1 LTGKDGIPTLKYPDA
16 AFDVRKD
23 SEWKSPSDPHK
34 NFLNKGRE
42 TMDFIDLKAQQAGI
56 RDRLDEN
63 MRKVLAHGQYILGP
77 EVKELEGKLAA
88 YAGRKF
94 AVGCASGTDALL
106 MALMALGVGPGDA
119 VFTTPFTFISTAE
132 VISLLGATPVY
143 VDIDRRTYNIDPDKL
158 DKAMVALKTGDRS
171 LAPLPRIEGV
181 EKLRPRAVIPVDM
194 LGLTADYDAIG
205 DIARK
210 HGLAVIEDAAQS
222 FGAVYKGRMSCSM
235 GDIAC
240 TSFFPAKPLGCYG
253 DGGMIFTDDP
263 GLASLLES
271 IRVHGKGSHKYD
283 NVRIGINGRL
293 DTLQAAIVL
302 AKFEVFPEEMDR
314 RQEVARRYTE
324 AIRDIPGLET
334 PFIPEGYRSAWA
346 QYSLLAKDE
355 AHRAFLQK
363 GLQEQGIPTMIYY
376 PRPLHL
382 QTAFS
387 FLGYKE
393 GDCPASEDCAV
404 RTFSLPMHPYLTE
417 EQQAFVM
424 KALRER
430 SSS

>member
-1 LTGKDGIPTLKYPDA
+1 
-16 AFDVRKD
+16 
-23 SEWKSPSDPHK
+23 
-34 NFLNKGRE
+34 
-42 TMDFIDLKAQQAGI
+42 MDFIDLKAQQAGI
-56 RDRLDEN
+56 RDRLEAN
-63 MRKVLAHGQYILGP
+63 MKKVLAHGQYILGP
-77 EVKELEGKLAA
+77 EVRELEGKLAA

-143 VDIDRRTYNIDPDKL
+143 VDIDPRTYNIDPEKL
-158 DKAMVALKTGDRS
+158 EKTVLALKMGDRS

-194 LGLTADYDAIG
+194 LGLMADYDAIG
-205 DIARK
+205 EIAQR
-210 HGLAVIEDAAQS
+210 HGLSVIEDAAQS
-222 FGAVYKGRMSCSM
+222 FGAVYRGRMSCSC

-263 GLASLLES
+263 GPASTLES
-271 IRVHGKGSHKYD
+271 IRAHGKGSHKYD

-293 DTLQAAIVL
+293 DTLQAAVVL
-302 AKFEVFPEEMDR
+302 AKFEVFPEEMEK
-314 RQEVARRYTE
+314 RQEAALRYTE
-324 AIRDIPGLET
+324 AIQGIPGVET
-334 PFIPEGYRSAWA
+334 PFVPGGYRSAWA

-355 AHRAFLQK
+355 IHRAFLQK

-387 FLGYKE
+387 YLGYRE

-417 EQQAFVM
+417 EQQAFVVA
-424 KALRER
+424 ALRER
-430 SSS
+430 SAS

>member
-1 LTGKDGIPTLKYPDA
+1 
-16 AFDVRKD
+16 
-23 SEWKSPSDPHK
+23 
-34 NFLNKGRE
+34 
-42 TMDFIDLKAQQAGI
+42 MDFIDLKAQQAI
-56 RDRLDEN
+56 IKDRIDAN
-63 MRKVLAHGQYILGP
+63 MQKVLSHGQYILGP

-143 VDIDRRTYNIDPDKL
+143 VDIDPKTYNIDPEKL
-158 DKAMVALKTGDRS
+158 EKAVVALKSGDGS
-171 LAPLPRIEGV
+171 LAPLPRIEGA
-181 EKLRPRAVIPVDM
+181 EKLRARAVIPVDM
-194 LGLTADYDAIG
+194 LGLMADYDAIG
-205 DIARK
+205 EVAGR
-210 HGLAVIEDAAQS
+210 HGLAVIEDAAQA
-222 FGAVYKGRMSCSM
+222 FGAVYRGRMACSF

-253 DGGMIFTDDP
+253 DGGMIFTDDSA
-263 GLASLLES
+263 LAALLES
-271 IRVHGKGSHKYD
+271 IRAHGKGSHKYD

-293 DTLQAAIVL
+293 DTLQAAVVL
-302 AKFEVFPEEMDR
+302 AKFEVFPGELDK
-314 RQEVARRYTE
+314 RQEVARRYSD
-324 AIRDIPGLET
+324 AIRGIPGVET
-334 PFIPEGYRSAWA
+334 PFVPEGYRSAWA

-363 GLQEQGIPTMIYY
+363 GLQERGIPTMIYY

-387 FLGYKE
+387 YLGYRE
-393 GDCPASEDCAV
+393 GDCPASEGCAA

-417 EQQAFVM
+417 EQQAFVVA
-424 KALRER
+424 ALRER
-430 SSS
+430 SAS

>member
-1 LTGKDGIPTLKYPDA
+1 
-16 AFDVRKD
+16 
-23 SEWKSPSDPHK
+23 
-34 NFLNKGRE
+34 
-42 TMDFIDLKAQQAGI
+42 MDFIDLKAQQAGI
-56 RDRLDEN
+56 RDRLEAN
-63 MRKVLAHGQYILGP
+63 MEKVLAHGQYIMGP

-132 VISLLGATPVY
+132 VISLLGATPIY

-158 DKAMVALKTGDRS
+158 EQAVAALKAGDPR
-171 LAPLPRIEGV
+171 LAPLPRLEGV
-181 EKLRPRAVIPVDM
+181 GKLRPKAVIPVDM
-194 LGLTADYDAIG
+194 LGLMADYDAIG

-210 HGLAVIEDAAQS
+210 HGLTVIEDAAQS
-222 FGAVYKGRMSCSM
+222 FGAVCKGRMSCSF

-263 GLASLLES
+263 NLASLLES

-302 AKFEVFPEEMDR
+302 AKFEVFPEEMEK
-314 RQEVARRYTE
+314 RQEAARRYTE
-324 AIRDIPGLET
+324 AILGIPGIET
-334 PFIPEGYRSAWA
+334 PFVPEGYRSAWA
-346 QYSLLAKDE
+346 QYSLLARDE

-417 EQQAFVM
+417 EQQAFVV
-424 KALRER
+424 KVLRER
-430 SSS
+430 SAS

>member
-1 LTGKDGIPTLKYPDA
+1 
-16 AFDVRKD
+16 
-23 SEWKSPSDPHK
+23 
-34 NFLNKGRE
+34 
-42 TMDFIDLKAQQAGI
+42 MDFIDLKAQQAGI
-56 RDRLDEN
+56 RDRLEAN
-63 MRKVLAHGQYILGP
+63 MKKVLAHGQYILGP

-106 MALMALGVGPGDA
+106 MALMAFGIGPGDA

-132 VISLLGATPVY
+132 VISLLGATPIY
-143 VDIDRRTYNIDPDKL
+143 VDIDPKTYNIDPEKL
-158 DKAMVALKTGDRS
+158 EKAVLALKTGNRS

-181 EKLRPRAVIPVDM
+181 QKLRARAVIPVDM
-194 LGLTADYDAIG
+194 LGLMADYDAIG
-205 DIARK
+205 EVARR
-210 HGLAVIEDAAQS
+210 HGLAVVEDAAQA
-222 FGAVYKGRMSCSM
+222 FGAVYKGRMACSF

-263 GLASLLES
+263 ALAAILES
-271 IRVHGKGSHKYD
+271 IRAHGKGSHKYD

-293 DTLQAAIVL
+293 DTLQAAVVL
-302 AKFEVFPEEMDR
+302 AKFEVFPEEMEQ
-314 RQEVARRYTE
+314 RQEAARRYTG
-324 AIRDIPGLET
+324 AIRGIPGVET
-334 PFIPEGYRSAWA
+334 PFVPEGYRSAWA
-346 QYSLLAKDE
+346 QYSLMARDE

-387 FLGYKE
+387 FLGYRE

-417 EQQAFVM
+417 EQQAFVVG
-424 KALRER
+424 ALKER
-430 SSS
+430 SVS

>member
-1 LTGKDGIPTLKYPDA
+1 
-16 AFDVRKD
+16 
-23 SEWKSPSDPHK
+23 
-34 NFLNKGRE
+34 
-42 TMDFIDLKAQQAGI
+42 MDFIDLKAQQAGI

-88 YAGRKF
+88 YCGRKY

-106 MALMALGVGPGDA
+106 MALMALGIGPGDA

-143 VDIDRRTYNIDPDKL
+143 VDIDRRTYNIDPDQLEKTV
-158 DKAMVALKTGDRS
+158 VALKTGDRS
-171 LAPLPRIEGV
+171 LAPLPRIKDV
-181 EKLRPRAVIPVDM
+181 EKLKPRAVIPVDM
-194 LGLTADYDAIG
+194 LGLTSDYDAIG

-222 FGAVYKGRMSCSM
+222 FGAVYKGRMACSM
-235 GDIAC
+235 GEIAC

-263 GLASLLES
+263 GLASQLES

-302 AKFEVFPEEMDR
+302 AKFEVFPEEMEK
-314 RQEVARRYTE
+314 RQEVARRYTG
-324 AIRDIPGLET
+324 AILEIPGLET
-334 PFIPEGYRSAWA
+334 PFIPEEYRSAWA

-363 GLQEQGIPTMIYY
+363 GLQEKGIPTMIYY

-382 QTAFS
+382 QTAFA

-417 EQQAFVM
+417 EQQAFVVN
-424 KALRER
+424 ALRER
-430 SSS
+430 SLS

>member
-1 LTGKDGIPTLKYPDA
+1 
-16 AFDVRKD
+16 
-23 SEWKSPSDPHK
+23 
-34 NFLNKGRE
+34 
-42 TMDFIDLKAQQAGI
+42 MDFIDLKAQQAGI
-56 RDRLDEN
+56 RDRLDAN

-88 YAGRKF
+88 YAGRKY

-132 VISLLGATPVY
+132 VISLLGATPIY
-143 VDIDRRTYNIDPDKL
+143 VDIDPGTYNIDPDKL
-158 DKAMVALKTGDRS
+158 EQAIVALKTGDDR

-181 EKLRPRAVIPVDM
+181 EKLRPKAVIPVDM
-194 LGLTADYDAIG
+194 LGLMADYAAIG

-210 HGLAVIEDAAQS
+210 HGLTVIEDAAQS
-222 FGAVYKGRMSCSM
+222 FGAVYKGRKACAF

-263 GLASLLES
+263 NLASMLES
-271 IRVHGKGSHKYD
+271 IRAHGKGSHKYD

-302 AKFEVFPEEMDR
+302 AKFEVFPEEMEK

-324 AIRDIPGLET
+324 AIRGIPGIET
-334 PFIPEGYRSAWA
+334 PFVPEGYRSAWA
-346 QYSLLAKDE
+346 QYSLLARDE
-355 AHRAFLQK
+355 AHRSFLQK

-382 QTAFS
+382 QTAFA
-387 FLGYKE
+387 FLGYRE

-404 RTFSLPMHPYLTE
+404 RTFSLPMHPYLAE
-417 EQQAFVM
+417 EQQDFVV

-430 SSS
+430 SAS